1 MLAHPSGSASPNLP
15 SASLRRISRH
25 FPQIRKHSKR
35 RTTRQ
40 HVTSKTQHIDFA
52 NKLLHNVHKYKSEKD
67 WSHLLIPKKYNVSG
81 HSAVFQKSMVD
92 QNETLLQKPFPL
104 FSEEVNAHLE
114 QLNETVYYND
124 PVLVAFT
131 LTTDQLPRGSC
142 TIK

>member
-1 MLAHPSGSASPNLP
+1 M
-15 SASLRRISRH
+15 
-25 FPQIRKHSKR
+25 
-35 RTTRQ
+35 
-40 HVTSKTQHIDFA
+40 TSKTQHIDFA

-131 LTTDQLPRGSC
+131 LTTDVFIFRSAHLFYAVRASVPQQTVWQALL
-142 TIK
+142 

>member
-1 MLAHPSGSASPNLP
+1 M
-15 SASLRRISRH
+15 
-25 FPQIRKHSKR
+25 
-35 RTTRQ
+35 
-40 HVTSKTQHIDFA
+40 
-52 NKLLHNVHKYKSEKD
+52 
-67 WSHLLIPKKYNVSG
+67 SG

-131 LTTDQLPRGSC
+131 LTTDPENAFAPLAFAANIALSA
-142 TIK
+142 IAAAVK

>member
-1 MLAHPSGSASPNLP
+1 M
-15 SASLRRISRH
+15 
-25 FPQIRKHSKR
+25 
-35 RTTRQ
+35 
-40 HVTSKTQHIDFA
+40 
-52 NKLLHNVHKYKSEKD
+52 
-67 WSHLLIPKKYNVSG
+67 SG

-131 LTTDQLPRGSC
+131 LTTDRMHPYAPALRRPKFTLSH
-142 TIK
+142 K